1 MQHADEIAVRGTA
14 THCATQ
20 FLTAAKEQQD
30 PVEQEKLVS
39 YVTHVVYP
47 AIKHGLRNRIE
58 IIRMEFVGLLSAG
71 IKTFPEL
78 PIFASMVPLLGDND
92 EEVNFFNNI
101 YHIQLHRRVRSMV
114 RLSEFAAQGQLA
126 VPAIVNVFIPLV
138 SGFIY
143 ESDRLTDH
151 NVIHQASQTIGSL
164 AGSLP
169 WGRYYRLLS
178 HYLSLVSQQDEM
190 EKIYVRLATNVLE
203 AFHFDISHIE
213 ISNET
218 EAKIMGKQRV
228 IIEYLSHREIV
239 NNAKEQAEAAAIAS
253 GKEPS
258 ENVVE
263 EIMNIDGDQ
272 EVEVD
277 TDATGDGAQSIE
289 EGEEESDKNDD
300 ADQDDDNDDDDDDD
314 DEPTTVSTNAN
325 MSVVST
331 EQAQKIHDILVT
343 KVLPSLNAFISKTKS
358 RKSVISRMPVALG
371 IAKLL
376 RQLPEKSMRLNLPG
390 LLTIVCQTIRSRAQ
404 DVRDVTRETLLKI
417 NEFLGTAYFQFII
430 KELRGALARGYE
442 LHVLGYTVSAL
453 LNDMAS
459 RMNVG
464 DLDYCMEDIVQVLV
478 SDIFGKTGQEKDTA
492 EITGKT
498 KEAKSRRSPAA
509 FELLAKLVKFSNIGM
524 LLAPLKD
531 VMTNTQ
537 SMKTLN
543 KVDDVLKRTSHGL
556 VHNPGFDSIELLDF
570 TNDLISENVDVYKA
584 QKKVKTI
591 KTQKEKNFEVQMK
604 RIVEEPVDHLHVNSH
619 RFVYFGLS
627 LLHTSLKR
635 NKFDLS
641 DDDYATRFDNILMT
655 VGNILYSAQT
665 ANVTLAARN
674 LNILYKLPLSSVN
687 DSIPVTI
694 KRIFQLLKHSPNTNS
709 PMIQAC
715 FRLLTV
721 CIQSKK
727 ANLTEHQLTYLINII
742 RPDLEEPTRQGTAF
756 GLVRGVI
763 SRKFMAPEM
772 YDLMDVLG
780 NILVTNQAP
789 ETREQARSLYF
800 MFLMDYPQG
809 RGRLKKQMTFI
820 TKNLEYVHE
829 TGRESVMELLH
840 HIISKFGDEILAEF
854 SQSLLLALVMRLI
867 NDESSKC
874 REMTAELI
882 KSLLVRMDD
891 DMDTVYKLLDKW
903 MDSER
908 ANLRRAGC
916 QLYGLVVDAY
926 GKNFKFAS
934 QLIGRLAV
942 MIESNHQQWMDALEE
957 QEKHEDNL
965 ELEDD
970 GMDVDIPWEVG
981 YYSLNTFAKVTST
994 FPKLVYTDDTIPIWH
1009 GVESLLLHPHAW
1021 IRSSSSRLFGVY
1033 FAGIDV
1039 VTRNSYLT
1047 RQVLRGLAYGF
1058 VEQLKGVYLSDEQAN
1073 QLVKNLFFIGRCLY
1087 HLPIEEDITGKDDD
1101 DDQDGTQD
1109 DVTSNSLLAE
1119 QNVSVDQSQVHTSLL
1134 WLFHKA
1140 SYTAR
1145 GAGKNQGKGLILRSS
1160 IFKWFAAM
1168 CNVMKPEEL
1177 PPYLFSMIAPIYHTV
1192 NGQVSREKGF
1202 DDLKTLGNEVLGMI
1216 QKKAGPTAYF
1226 AIYQNIRQHSIDIKE
1241 QRKAQ
1246 RAVES
1251 VTNPELAAK
1260 RKMARNQRKSPSS
1273 KRVRFT

>member
-1 MQHADEIAVRGTA
+1 
-14 THCATQ
+14 
-20 FLTAAKEQQD
+20 
-30 PVEQEKLVS
+30 
-39 YVTHVVYP
+39 
-47 AIKHGLRNRIE
+47 
-58 IIRMEFVGLLSAG
+58 MEFVGLLSAG

-277 TDATGDGAQSIE
+277 TDTTGDGAQSIE

-300 ADQDDDNDDDDDDD
+300 ADQDDDNDDDDDD
-314 DEPTTVSTNAN
+314 EPATVSTNAN

-537 SMKTLN
+537 SMKILN

-556 VHNPGFDSIELLDF
+556 VHNPGFDTIELLDF

-584 QKKVKTI
+584 QKKVKTV

-641 DDDYATRFDNILMT
+641 DDDYATRLDNILMT

-665 ANVTLAARN
+665 SNVTLAARN

-789 ETREQARSLYF
+789 ETREQARSIYF

-809 RGRLKKQMTFI
+809 RGRLKKQMTFL

-874 REMTAELI
+874 REMAAELI
-882 KSLLVRMDD
+882 KSLLLRMDD

-908 ANLRRAGC
+908 ANLQRAGC

-957 QEKHEDNL
+957 QEKHEDSL

-994 FPKLVYTDDTIPIWH
+994 FPKLVYTDDTMPIWR

-1101 DDQDGTQD
+1101 DDQVGTQD

-1119 QNVSVDQSQVHTSLL
+1119 QNVSVDQSQVHSSLL
-1134 WLFHKA
+1134 WLLHKA

-1192 NGQVSREKGF
+1192 NGQVSREPGF

-1241 QRKAQ
+1241 ERKAQ

-1260 RKMARNQRKSPSS
+1260 RKMARNQRKSSS
-1273 KRVRFT
+1273 NKRVRFY